1 MNRANE
7 TSTTKTRTLSTI
19 TNPNIPFSFNMSQLF
34 RAAQRNDLVGVRRE
48 LDAGNSTPNE
58 FALALRVACRNDC
71 VALALRVACRNDCA
85 AVVQYMWPLCQDKDK
100 GALHYLACQSGSTR
114 VIRHIL
120 TGLVP
125 ASASGRSDV
134 VRCLLANKAN
144 AHLEGLANN
153 PVWVNNP
160 LHHAIYFG
168 NARVVLILLQAN
180 ASLNACIGFRG
191 EPALAFAQSQARG
204 SADRPNS
211 ALFQSIHM
219 RYTSVVRL
227 LKRALNARQDA
238 RC

>member
-71 VALALRVACRNDCA
+71 VA
-85 AVVQYMWPLCQDKDK
+85 VVQYMWPMCQHKDK
-100 GALHYLACQSGSTR
+100 GGLHFLACRSGSTR
-114 VIRHIL
+114 VIRHIFIFEPML
-120 TGLVP
+120 RGTGLVP
-125 ASASGRSDV
+125 ASTSGCSDV
-134 VRCLLANKAN
+134 VRCLLASKAN
-144 AHLEGLANN
+144 EGLANN